1 MLKISNHCRAERAWD
16 FTPEIGV
23 VLAGGENSTSEAMDR
38 VEMSDDF
45 GDSFT
50 ELPPLPKGLKN
61 GCLVI
66 AGQTLFHA
74 GGRESK
80 DVDILYQ
87 EENRS
92 KTSFFPRVSIELDS

>member
-1 MLKISNHCRAERAWD
+1 M
-16 FTPEIGV
+16 